1 MRMSI
6 HEDNAPLKII
16 SEEED
21 EEDHVNDNDD
31 SKGFQDSYKK

>member
-1 MRMSI
+1 MSI

-21 EEDHVNDNDD
+21 EEDHVNDNED
-31 SKGFQDSYKK
+31 SKGLQDSYKK